1 MCRVS
6 PCERPPRTIKVV
18 DSRRDHQKDRS
29 DRNRHTSIAY
39 GARVMA
45 LKPKSL
51 HDESK
56 LVAGGR
62 IIRFVNCI
70 GSPTLSQ
77 NIRHVSAQR
86 AAAASRFERRRA
98 GAADGTV
105 IPPGQIAA
113 RLAWSTAKSSTL
125 NPPALRLFRLHSAWK
140 GASSV
145 NITDCSNKLPGYWR
159 VIDSLRSCLSAP
171 VRWRFPKD

>member
-1 MCRVS
+1 M
-6 PCERPPRTIKVV
+6 PCITLRKTAADKERRRFTPRPPEGPFWPESPHLDRIWRTCNGSETQIPT
-18 DSRRDHQKDRS
+18 RL
-29 DRNRHTSIAY
+29 
-39 GARVMA
+39 G
-45 LKPKSL
+45 
-51 HDESK
+51 K

-62 IIRFVNCI
+62 IVRIVNCI
-70 GSPTLSQ
+70 GSPELSRDK
-77 NIRHVSAQR
+77 RHVSAQR